1 LAFRS
6 SPPRYVPSW
15 TALLALCALLSNAI
29 SRAVPLEVYGR
40 LPSLEDVSLSP
51 DGSRIAFVRTT
62 ADERT
67 IEVLS
72 LAGRKG
78 IGGLRAGEQKVRS
91 IRWADNDHLL
101 VITSSTS
108 TPFGLLGTEH
118 EWYMLQVYDVTRHRT
133 VALPD
138 TSRLFGA
145 RFMNVISGTVT
156 IRRVSGR
163 TYLFLQGFYVQGR
176 ALPAFDRLP
185 VLIRV
190 DLESGAERVTRL
202 GTAATQYWL
211 VDANGEVAAEQQ
223 YSDQDQR
230 WSVRVRHGNRL
241 DEAISGSEAIDY
253 PRLIGFGPTTETL
266 LVQGVEGGDPVWR
279 LFALKDGTLGPPM
292 QERKT
297 LTTPIEDRLSAR
309 LVGGV
314 HIDDDWRYVF
324 FDDGM
329 QKQWDAIVRTFGSAR
344 VRLVSS
350 SEDFRRV
357 IVRVDGAQYGYRYV
371 LIDLDK
377 ATAEPVG
384 DVYAGV
390 TQPLEVRRINYAAAD
405 GLQIPGYLTL
415 PAGRA
420 PTHLPLIV
428 LPHGGPASRDT
439 ADFGWW
445 PQALAAQGYAVLQP
459 NYRGSELDDRPFL
472 AAGFGQWGR
481 KMQTDLSDGVRY
493 LVREGIVDPGRVCIV
508 GASYGGYAALAG
520 PALDPGVY
528 RCAVAVAG
536 MSDLKRMLEW
546 VNDKHFTRSSLEQR
560 YWDRFMGV
568 GGPND
573 SALDSIS
580 PIKHVATVAVPILL
594 MHGRDDTIV
603 PYEQSELMYTALR
616 HAGKEV
622 ELVTLNHE
630 DHWLS
635 RSETRLQMLQ
645 SSIDFLRAHNP
656 PDP

>member
-1 LAFRS
+1 MSRNRS
-6 SPPRYVPSW
+6 LGVCLLMLG
-15 TALLALCALLSNAI
+15 ALSAHNA
-29 SRAVPLEVYGR
+29 SRAVPIEVYGR
-40 LPSLEDVSLSP
+40 LPSLEEVSLSP
-51 DGSRIAFVRTT
+51 DGSQIAFVRTT
-62 ADERT
+62 EDVRL

-72 LAGRKG
+72 LSSRKVT
-78 IGGLRAGEQKVRS
+78 GGLRVGEQKVRS

-101 VITSSTS
+101 VVTSATS
-108 TPFGLLGTEH
+108 LPVGMIGTEH
-118 EWYMLQVYDVTRHRT
+118 EWYMLQVYDVMRHRT

-138 TSRLFGA
+138 VSRLTGE
-145 RFMNVISGTVT
+145 RFMNVISGGVT
-156 IRRVSGR
+156 IRRIAGH
-163 TYLFLQGFYVQGR
+163 TYLFLQGLYVQGR
-176 ALPAFDRLP
+176 TLPA
-185 VLIRV
+185 LIRV
-190 DLESGAERVTRL
+190 DLESGAQRVTRL

-211 VDANGEVAAEQQ
+211 IDANGEIAAEQQ

-230 WSVRVRHGNRL
+230 WALRVRRGNRL
-241 DEAISGSEAIDY
+241 DEVIAGVEAIDY
-253 PRLIGFGPTTETL
+253 PRLLGFGPTPETL
-266 LVQGVEGGDPVWR
+266 LVQAVEGGDPVWR
-279 LFALKDGTLGPPM
+279 LFGVKEGTLGPPM
-292 QERKT
+292 DERKT
-297 LTTPIEDRLSAR
+297 LTTPIEDRLSSC

-314 HIDDDWRYVF
+314 RVEDEWQYVF
-324 FDDGM
+324 FDAGM
-329 QKQWDAIVRTFGSAR
+329 QRQWDAIVRVFGGAR
-344 VRLVSS
+344 VRLASS
-350 SEDFRRV
+350 SEDFRKV
-357 IVRVDGAQYGYRYV
+357 VVRVDGAQYGYRYV
-371 LIDLDK
+371 LVDLNK
-377 ATAEPVG
+377 GTAERVG

-390 TQPLEVRRINYAAAD
+390 TTPLEVRRLNYTAAD
-405 GLQIPGYLTL
+405 GLAIPAYLTL
-415 PAGRA
+415 PQGREPHA
-420 PTHLPLIV
+420 LPLVV

-459 NYRGSELDDRPFL
+459 NYRGSDLGERTFL

-493 LVREGIVDPGRVCIV
+493 LAQQGIVDPARVCIV

-520 PALDPGVY
+520 ATLEPGIY

-546 VNDKHFTRSSLEQR
+546 VNDKHFAHSSLEQR

-568 GGPND
+568 SGPTD
-573 SALDSIS
+573 PFLDAIS
-580 PIKHVATVAVPILL
+580 PIKHISAITVPILL
-594 MHGRDDTIV
+594 MHGRDDTVV
-603 PYEQSELMYTALR
+603 PYEQSDVMYNALR
-616 HAGKEV
+616 RAGKDV